1 MRNATATQPAVT
13 WEFII
18 DLLDVLERHGYRKSP
33 SDRDVGRAIG
43 MMTPLVH
50 AYTGT
55 RGDG

>member
-18 DLLDVLERHGYRKSP
+18 DLLDVQERHGYRKSP

-43 MMTPLVH
+43 MVTPLIH

-55 RGDG
+55 GDDG

>member
-18 DLLDVLERHGYRKSP
+18 DLLGVLERHGYRKSL
-33 SDRDVGRAIG
+33 SDRGIGRAIG
-43 MMTPLVH
+43 LVTPLVQ

-55 RGDG
+55 GDDG

>member
-13 WEFII
+13 WEFAT

-33 SDRDVGRAIG
+33 RDRDAGRAIA
-43 MMTPLVH
+43 MVTPLVQ

-55 RGDG
+55 GDDG

>member
-1 MRNATATQPAVT
+1 MRNATATQPTVT

-43 MMTPLVH
+43 MVTPLVR

-55 RGDG
+55 GDDG

>member
-1 MRNATATQPAVT
+1 MRHATATQPAVT
-13 WEFII
+13 WNFII

-43 MMTPLVH
+43 MVTPFVQ

-55 RGDG
+55 GDDG